1 MDPVTK
7 IKWMDEEYDCSLSI
21 ESCDRIEDELG
32 SSLEDVFRK
41 MQIDN
46 VVIRRVVALIVR
58 EGLSFAGVDA
68 DVRTFLHRKNIGNFA
83 DLSAASCDLLWN
95 ALFDDITNPDPDAE
109 VEESGEE

>member
-7 IKWMDEEYDCSLSI
+7 IKWMDEEHDCSLSI

-41 MQIDN
+41 LQVDK
-46 VVIRRVVALIVR
+46 VATRRVIALIVR

-68 DVRTFLHRKNIGNFA
+68 DVRTSLHRKNIGDFA
-83 DLSAASCDLLWN
+83 DLYDASCNLLWN
-95 ALFDDITNPDPDAE
+95 ALIDDVTNPDPDAE
-109 VEESGEE
+109 VEESGEK